1 MRTVQLIGHACWDP
15 PSTQCRVRVTE
26 PSYWAKPMTTASSA
40 GAELRDLY
48 LERSSRIQQEFS
60 VSGDGLKAVKSRTA
74 VVEEVVRSLWKD
86 IIGSEGIE
94 PQDFALVATGG
105 FGRVSLFPHS
115 DVDVLF
121 LFSDRATED
130 AYKDRIRRFS
140 QEIWDM
146 RMKLSPATRTLAE
159 CDRFEANNVEFTIS
173 LLDCRY
179 LAGDRELFTRLHDK
193 LIPKLV
199 MREGQA
205 IVQRLAEVTRSRHA
219 KYGNTV
225 FHLEPNVKEIPGGL
239 RDYNVAGWLALIS
252 SMDKLRDW
260 PEPKSLLPASLRKQ
274 FEPALEFL
282 TSVRC
287 FLHYRQGRDDNMLL
301 WEAQDEAAATKIGV
315 AEVDGVDAAD
325 WMRIYFSHARS
336 VHRASLQLLEEIPAA
351 RSSLY
356 KQFQNWR
363 SRISNSDFS
372 VVDGLIYL
380 QQPSAVQDTELLL
393 QLFDFMAHHD
403 LRLSTTTEYRIEQAL
418 PVLACTPPQG
428 AELWRYLQVI
438 LIEPHAADAL
448 RAMHSLRLLGLLLPE
463 LKLID
468 SLVVRDFYH
477 RFTVDE
483 HSFLAIE
490 SLHRAHTSQSEWD
503 RRYGD
508 ILDELER
515 PELLY
520 LALLLH
526 DVGKGVPGG
535 NHVIGSLELAK
546 QCMERLDLELQDRE
560 TVLFLI
566 GSHLDMSA
574 TLRRDIFDPE
584 TIKIFAER
592 IGTPERLKMLCLL
605 TYADIKA
612 VNPEALTP
620 WKAENVWQL
629 YIATAN
635 YLNRH
640 VDQRLH
646 ADADDENMA
655 RLQTLAPVAGKKI
668 KSFLEGLPKRYLRTY
683 AAEEVLRHFEM
694 AAQLPAEP
702 VKLDLKRGRHWFEL
716 TLVTHDR
723 PFLFATIAGVLA
735 AWGMNIVKADAFSNA
750 AGTVV
755 DTFYFTDRF
764 RTLELNLPE
773 WDRFQRSVA
782 DVLTGEADL
791 DRMLRERSRSER
803 NVRTKVKVETV
814 IEFDDQCSSNSTLV
828 QVVAQDRLGLLHRIS
843 SRFSHHKCN
852 IEIALIDTEGQM
864 AIDVF
869 YLTSRGR
876 KLNREQRTLLKIDLL
891 EELNGAA

>member
-1 MRTVQLIGHACWDP
+1 
-15 PSTQCRVRVTE
+15 
-26 PSYWAKPMTTASSA
+26 MTTASVVS
-40 GAELRDLY
+40 AELRDLY
-48 LERSSRIQQEFS
+48 LEGSSRIQQEFS
-60 VSGDGLKAVKSRTA
+60 QTGDGLKAVASRTA
-74 VVEEVVRSLWKD
+74 LVEEVVRALWKD
-86 IIGSEGIE
+86 IIGADENG
-94 PQDFALVATGG
+94 PQNFALVATGG
-105 FGRVSLFPHS
+105 FGRSALFPHS
-115 DVDVLF
+115 DIDVLF
-121 LFSDRATED
+121 LFADRSTED

-140 QEIWDM
+140 QEIWDL
-146 RMKLSPATRTLAE
+146 RMKLSPANRTLAE
-159 CDRFEANNVEFTIS
+159 CDRFDVNNVEFTIA

-179 LAGDRELFTRLHDK
+179 LAGDQELFTRLHDK
-193 LIPKLV
+193 LIPKLI

-225 FHLEPNVKEIPGGL
+225 FHLEPNIKEIPGGL

-260 PEPKSLLPASLRKQ
+260 PDPKSLLSASLRKQ

-287 FLHYRQGRDDNMLL
+287 FLHFRQGRDDNMLL
-301 WEAQDEAAATKIGV
+301 WEAQDEAAVRNIGV
-315 AEVDGVDAAD
+315 PEADRLSAAD
-325 WMRIYFSHARS
+325 WMRIYFGHARP

-380 QQPSAVQDTELLL
+380 QQPSAVQDPELLL

-438 LIEPHAADAL
+438 LIEPYAADAL

-490 SLHRAHTSQSEWD
+490 SLHRAHDSQSEWD
-503 RRYGD
+503 QRYGN
-508 ILDELER
+508 ILNELEQ

-526 DVGKGVPGG
+526 DVGKGIPGE
-535 NHVIGSLELAK
+535 NHVIGSLDLAR
-546 QCMERLDLELQDRE
+546 QCMERLDLEPQDRE

-584 TIKIFAER
+584 TIKAFAEKM
-592 IGTPERLKMLCLL
+592 GTPERLKMLCLL

-655 RLQTLAPVAGKKI
+655 RLQKLAPVAGKKI
-668 KSFLEGLPKRYLRTY
+668 KGFLEGFPKRYLRTY
-683 AAEEVLRHFEM
+683 PAEEVLHHFEM
-694 AAQLPAEP
+694 AGQLLSDP
-702 VKLDLKRGRHWFEL
+702 VKLDLKRGRNWFEL
-716 TLVTHDR
+716 TLVTKDR
-723 PFLFATIAGVLA
+723 PFLFATVAGVLA
-735 AWGMNIVKADAFSNA
+735 AWGMNIVKADAFSNE
-750 AGTVV
+750 AGIVV

-773 WDRFQRSVA
+773 WDRFQRSIA

-791 DRMLRERSRSER
+791 DRMLRDRLRSEK
-803 NVRTKVKVETV
+803 NSAAKVKVKTEV
-814 IEFDDQCSSNSTLV
+814 EFDDECSSNSTLV
-828 QVVAQDRLGLLHRIS
+828 QVLAQDRLGLLHSIS

-869 YLTSRGR
+869 YLTSAGE
-876 KLNREQRTLLKIDLL
+876 KLSREQQTVLKSDLL
-891 EELNGAA
+891 EELNPAA